1 MYSYQQIIAILAC
14 FIFLSIV
21 NVANAQNRTSG
32 NIVYFQDDNT
42 ITNVV
47 SYNTG
52 KTTSYS
58 AQMCQIFSPQLDYIA
73 TINPQLF
80 DQILFTDL
88 HTTQQQAV
96 LWQSEW
102 GTTCTRLPSNHG
114 VGWLDNMIFAVTASQ
129 NSEQIYQINRDTGT
143 VTGPFTITVESELP
157 MYAPRRNISAYSP
170 DRSYVV
176 YRQCQETE
184 CANTP
189 YVVYDIAQQET
200 ITELSGHGY
209 VGGRVVSPNQ
219 LFSWSQ
225 SGRYIAYDSL
235 NQGIAI
241 YDVLNEQLLSLNF
254 LPSAMANVIITR
266 SLSWKWSPEETKVSF
281 WVENATALGYT
292 FEAGLAIVDIELQT
306 ITVIDVDQSLW
317 ARSSDSWGWSLT
329 DNSLLIIKDD
339 NSLFEL
345 NFLSGAQIPIAN
357 DVARINFW
365 YGSSVQSTS
374 CDMTISASD
383 TISLISAVTTGNN
396 AGSPYTICLEDST
409 YTFASSDNSGGYGAN
424 ALPVI
429 TGDITIIGNGAT
441 IERDITAPDFRFFH
455 VENGGSL
462 TLENLTLQNGVTSGS
477 GASGNGGAIHN
488 RGTLNLVDATVINNT
503 ANVEG
508 GAIYNDT
515 NAVIN
520 ITDSIISNN
529 TAVADD
535 GGAID
540 NHGSLVIS
548 GSTFEY
554 NSSTNDDGGAIWN
567 DSNATLS
574 ITDSILRYNTA
585 FDFGGAIRNFGTVII
600 NNSNIDN
607 NTATQDGGAISSD
620 TGVVTITNSSLN
632 NNSAVNDDG
641 GAIITFAPLTLN
653 NVTLDG
659 NNSGDRGGAIYA
671 FGTDLIIENQTV
683 FSNNS
688 AGHNGGALYT
698 GSGSSTLSIT
708 DSTFNSNTTA
718 QHGGAL
724 YLDNG
729 THIISNTLFQSN
741 TSVKR
746 GGAIFTYGNLTIN
759 LNTIFD
765 ANQASDD
772 GGAIYANDTITITDS
787 TLRFNSATDQGG
799 AVRGFV
805 SNSSFLVNSCIHDN
819 TAGNTSGLF
828 FASSNFD
835 ASYNWWGA
843 TDGASGSGSGSGDAI
858 NNNVDYSNFITT
870 ACVDAFGANGMNTQS
885 LAVAPSNTTVQSE
898 NVTAS
903 NTTNINTYPVVRTSY
918 ENNFDVDDAWFN
930 TTRWQRD
937 DLAGRTGGAWIIDT
951 SIRGQASTLEM
962 TTWVNLA
969 NNPQIRLAY
978 ADQAQLS
985 SGDIITLEIQVQG
998 SSDWVVLSQS
1008 IGSSYSWQDR
1018 NVSLSAYRGQTIR
1031 LRWRVDVS
1039 VDVPIG
1045 ETSAY
1050 YAIDDL
1056 AITRR

>member
-1 MYSYQQIIAILAC
+1 MLRQILVAIIVMLSLFNPTKYVEAQTSFNLQDTSLDVEWSPNGSMIAIANPNGKIRIWDTQGILIQEIQAHAENAVTLAWNPDSTQLVSGGNDP
-14 FIFLSIV
+14 FIYVWDISSGAEIASVLAHNDGAIDLDWNSNGNRLISLGFNEIFIWDTSTWQRVHEFRASAVDVSWSPNDNQFSTLVFPNQVGIWESTTFTLQYELIDPNSEWSRVTSWSPNLNHLVIGSATGVIRLWDVVNQSDLGILADLNEYIRDLSYNPDGTKIAVALDNGPVSVLDSSSGLVLDIFTNFGPVLSVDWKPDGSQIAYAGVDNDNDPNNDLQIV
-21 NVANAQNRTSG
+21 NIPVNLVCDT
-32 NIVYFQDDNT
+32 NI
-42 ITNVV
+42 I
-47 SYNTG
+47 
-52 KTTSYS
+52 
-58 AQMCQIFSPQLDYIA
+58 
-73 TINPQLF
+73 
-80 DQILFTDL
+80 
-88 HTTQQQAV
+88 
-96 LWQSEW
+96 
-102 GTTCTRLPSNHG
+102 
-114 VGWLDNMIFAVTASQ
+114 
-129 NSEQIYQINRDTGT
+129 
-143 VTGPFTITVESELP
+143 
-157 MYAPRRNISAYSP
+157 
-170 DRSYVV
+170 
-176 YRQCQETE
+176 
-184 CANTP
+184 
-189 YVVYDIAQQET
+189 
-200 ITELSGHGY
+200 
-209 VGGRVVSPNQ
+209 
-219 LFSWSQ
+219 
-225 SGRYIAYDSL
+225 
-235 NQGIAI
+235 
-241 YDVLNEQLLSLNF
+241 
-254 LPSAMANVIITR
+254 
-266 SLSWKWSPEETKVSF
+266 
-281 WVENATALGYT
+281 
-292 FEAGLAIVDIELQT
+292 
-306 ITVIDVDQSLW
+306 
-317 ARSSDSWGWSLT
+317 
-329 DNSLLIIKDD
+329 
-339 NSLFEL
+339 
-345 NFLSGAQIPIAN
+345 
-357 DVARINFW
+357 
-365 YGSSVQSTS
+365 
-374 CDMTISASD
+374 ASD
-383 TISLISAVTTGNN
+383 TASLITAITTGT
-396 AGSPYTICLEDST
+396 AYTICLENGT
-409 YTFASSDNSGGYGAN
+409 YSFSASDNNGGYGAN

-429 TGDITIIGNGAT
+429 TGDITIIGNGAI
-441 IERDITAPDFRFFH
+441 IERDANASDFRLFR

-488 RGTLNLVDATVINNT
+488 RGTLTLVDTTIINNI

-515 NAVIN
+515 NAVIS
-520 ITDSIISNN
+520 ITDSIVSNN
-529 TAVADD
+529 TAIADD

-548 GSTFEY
+548 GSTLEY

-585 FDFGGAIRNFGTVII
+585 NDFGGAIRTFGTVTI

-607 NTATQDGGAISSD
+607 NTANQDGGAISSD
-620 TGVVTITNSSLN
+620 TGIVTITDGSLN

-787 TLRFNSATDQGG
+787 TFRFNSATDQGG

-885 LAVAPSNTTVQSE
+885 LVVAPSNTIVQSE

-903 NTTNINTYPVVRTSY
+903 NTTNTNTYPVVRTSY

-930 TTRWQRD
+930 TARWQRD

-1018 NVSLSAYRGQTIR
+1018 NISLSAYRGQTIR
-1031 LRWRVDVS
+1031 LRWRIDVS
-1039 VDVPIG
+1039 VDIPVG
-1045 ETSAY
+1045 ETSSY